1 MQRVGRRQV
10 VLGGLLGLASVSV
23 GCTPSGPRRARREGA
38 RAERVRSPG
47 AREVD
52 RIVRGLPSR
61 DGAGVSLTRLLGQPT
76 LPHLDPFILLDEIHS
91 SNPREYEAGFPTHPH
106 RGFETVSIMLDGQ
119 MRHRDSRGNSGL
131 ITGGGSQ
138 WMTAGSGIL
147 HSEMPERSPGDST
160 ELWGF
165 QLWVNLPE
173 AERWRAPEYQDLV
186 PARLAEVGLDRGGR
200 LRVISGEALG
210 ARGPVAPRAT
220 EPLLLTLAL
229 ERGDEVELD
238 VARGHA
244 AMVVVAEGTA
254 EIGERRDA
262 VPESSLVVTTDGE
275 RLRLGASEGP
285 AQLVVIAGRPL
296 QEPFVHRGPFVM
308 GTMGDIEQAYE
319 DYRAGRL
326 G

>member
-1 MQRVGRRQV
+1 MRIGRREL
-10 VLGGLLGLASVSV
+10 VLGAAAGLVF
-23 GCTPSGPRRARREGA
+23 GCTPSPRRRT
-38 RAERVRSPG
+38 ERVRSPG
-47 AREVD
+47 GREVD
-52 RIVRGLPSR
+52 RIIGGRASR
-61 DGAGVSLTRLLGQPT
+61 DGAGVSLMRLLGQPS

-106 RGFETVSIMLDGQ
+106 RGFETVSIMLEGQ

-147 HSEMPERSPGDST
+147 HSEMPERSDGPST

-173 AERWRAPEYQDLV
+173 AERWHVPEYQDLD
-186 PARLAEVGLDRGGR
+186 PSRLAEVELDRGGR
-200 LRVISGEALG
+200 LRLIAGEALG

-229 ERGDEVELD
+229 GRGDDVEID

-244 AMVVVAEGTA
+244 TMVVVAEGTA
-254 EIGERRDA
+254 QIGDQRA
-262 VPESSLVVTTDGE
+262 NVPESSLVVTTDGD
-275 RLRLGASEGP
+275 RLRLAASEGP
-285 AQLVVIAGRPL
+285 AQLLVIAGRPL
-296 QEPFVHRGPFVM
+296 REPFVHRGPFVM
-308 GTMGDIEQAYE
+308 GTAGDIEQAFE